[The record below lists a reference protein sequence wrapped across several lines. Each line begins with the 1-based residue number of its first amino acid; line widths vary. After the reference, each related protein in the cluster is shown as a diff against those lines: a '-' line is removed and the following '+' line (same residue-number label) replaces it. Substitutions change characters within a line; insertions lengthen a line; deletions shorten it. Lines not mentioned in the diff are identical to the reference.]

1 MRSNPSQNIEMIALR
16 RFKLKRSLRPMR
28 SARLPGIV
36 WLPWVCVVPPL
47 SAQDLAPGTG
57 QMIEQLK
64 LQRTHSLRNL
74 TVEVATVA
82 APHQAPSAAGHQPG
96 TTSTSS
102 STLMRPRSRVWA
114 ASLVAGRRLE
124 TPWPLS

>member
-64 LQRTHSLRNL
+64 LQRHTK
-74 TVEVATVA
+74 
-82 APHQAPSAAGHQPG
+82 PHQPQVTSPAQPQHHH
-96 TTSTSS
+96 
-102 STLMRPRSRVWA
+102 RH
-114 ASLVAGRRLE
+114 
-124 TPWPLS
+124 